1 MVKRKITLCSES
13 LRFGR
18 GSRNPYVK
26 YSYDGEAIIEL
37 LKKHIETLKNE
48 QVAIEA
54 IGFGGKEQFM
64 QKIPRFVKDE
74 LAEYRHRGGE
84 IEVFII
90 VLRDSD
96 TNDSRKI
103 SALRRKLTDGIK
115 KFIGERKL
123 QRVYVMFAVQ
133 AIEAWILAD
142 EQKLNEYLGVT
153 NKAKHENAPE
163 KIENPKQ
170 IVQNL
175 FKQCGREYTPQE
187 LRDLL
192 PQLQVSELS
201 RCKHFQAFY
210 DCVIKIAGGAK

>member
-13 LRFGR
+13 LRFGK
-18 GSRNPYVK
+18 GSRNPYEN

-37 LKKHIETLKNE
+37 LKKHIEALKNE

-64 QKIPRFVKDE
+64 QNLPKFVKDE

-90 VLRDSD
+90 ALRDSD

-103 SALRRKLTDGIK
+103 SALSRKLTDKIK
-115 KFIGERKL
+115 KLIGEQKS
-123 QRVYVMFAVQ
+123 QRIYVMFAVQ

-175 FKQCGREYTPQE
+175 FVQCGRKYTPQE

-192 PQLQVSELS
+192 PQLRVSELS
-201 RCKHFQAFY
+201 RCRHFQAFY
-210 DCVIKIAGGAK
+210 DCVLQIADVTK